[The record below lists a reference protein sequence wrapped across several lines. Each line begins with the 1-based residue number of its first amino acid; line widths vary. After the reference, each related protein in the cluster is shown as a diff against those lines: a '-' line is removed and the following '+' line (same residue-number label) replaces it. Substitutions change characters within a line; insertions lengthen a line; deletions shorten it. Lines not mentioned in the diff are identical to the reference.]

1 MASRIRRPFRTFVSE
16 KESHRMSST
25 PANQSTV
32 TKTFENL
39 RGVPHAE
46 IIVFTKDTD
55 GPGAT
60 GAAYNTLG
68 LPVDFTD
75 EQFRALDPAAL
86 AAEFHGDAV
95 WMNGPR
101 RALVDTA
108 SAELLDGG
116 RVTTVR
122 GIGMHTVAEIHVPDL
137 QTFLS
142 AQRPPYRR
150 FTVVRTTQ
158 SLFLKGR
165 EIHEL
170 VSPDPRRSAG
180 AGEPRTTPPPD
191 AIPDRA
197 GRRSP
202 LGGGG
207 PAMMGPCRSEPRRS
221 ACRSGRPWPAAHW
234 WGGSPPGPSTASS
247 RWTWARRP
255 CGGPWP
261 CRAGRAGSRWPSDR
275 TT

>member
-1 MASRIRRPFRTFVSE
+1 
-16 KESHRMSST
+16 MSST

-101 RALVDTA
+101 LALVDTA

-170 VSPDPRRSAG
+170 VSPEGHQYVMQSLSRHVDPDLSVEQLPTI
-180 AGEPRTTPPPD
+180 GERLQLPEGWQYRVRTLGEELRVD
-191 AIPDRA
+191 AHGD
-197 GRRSP
+197 
-202 LGGGG
+202 
-207 PAMMGPCRSEPRRS
+207 
-221 ACRSGRPWPAAHW
+221 AHIVFDDYENNYQRH
-234 WGGSPPGPSTASS
+234 A
-247 RWTWARRP
+247 
-255 CGGPWP
+255 
-261 CRAGRAGSRWPSDR
+261 
-275 TT
+275 